1 MSETVKIQILTTPD
15 CVHCADAKR
24 LIDKVKTDMP
34 DLEVDTIDV
43 AEHPEVAQKYM
54 LMSAPGIVINGE
66 LEFMGVPS
74 EEELR
79 RKIREHQKNK

>member
-1 MSETVKIQILTTPD
+1 MSKTVKIQILTTPD

-43 AEHPEVAQKYM
+43 TEHPEVAQKYM
-54 LMSAPGIVINGE
+54 LMSAPGIVINGK